1 MKTCSSVEAA
11 SVLKASAGAR
21 FPSGALS
28 GPAAQ
33 HWGIQ
38 PSQAAAAA
46 VTTDGEDR
54 TREAG

>member
-11 SVLKASAGAR
+11 SILKPSAGAR

-28 GPAAQ
+28 GPTAQ

-38 PSQAAAAA
+38 PSQATAAA
-46 VTTDGEDR
+46 VTTDSEDH
-54 TREAG
+54 TWEAG